1 MKVTVENKK
10 GLNKDVKVFVD
21 KKTMNVYMDEK
32 YEEIKGTVN
41 LKGFRPGKVPRE
53 ILKRQFG
60 KAVFSEVL
68 DKVLKETSTKALQEN
83 KIKPAGQPKLDLK
96 TYGEDKDLEYILS
109 VTELPKVELKSIEN
123 IKFDEYTVKIDQKET
138 DKRINDIAKNQPN
151 FKEAPETTKAK
162 KGDLVVFDYNAT
174 VDEKTFKGGEG
185 KNTQL
190 TLGKDLFLKGFDEQL
205 IGVKKGDEKIVD
217 ATLPE
222 NFPEKEFINKKAKF
236 KCTIS
241 AVKIPEDVKIDDQ
254 FAKNLGAKDLNDLKS
269 LITKQINDEYKNSLD
284 RLTKNQILKEI
295 EKFKVSEIPENLLED
310 EIKILSQG
318 MSEDDAKKSRKN
330 FEEVAKKRI
339 KVGLVLNEFGEQ
351 NQIKVTEQEL
361 QAEVQKQIRMMPGQ
375 EKMVMEFYKKNP
387 NALASLRGTVY
398 EEKILNMIKEK
409 AKPNKKEISK
419 DEAEKILKESQKQQL
434 EQERRQAEINTLQQ
448 HNDLLAELDQA
459 EDVNRATFAFLN
471 RDDDNSVRAFNEA
484 QTEISDR
491 DIRRIDAQGLYAS
504 EQLRLRSVGALRA
517 GRAAE
522 RAANLNAMA
531 TIFSASYKATQTG

>member
-151 FKEAPETTKAK
+151 FKEASETTKAK

-236 KCTIS
+236 KCKIS
-241 AVKIPEDVKIDDQ
+241 AVKIPEDLKIDDQ

-295 EKFKVSEIPENLLED
+295 EKFKVSEIPANLLED

-330 FEEVAKKRI
+330 FEEIAKKRI
-339 KVGLVLNEFGEQ
+339 KVGLILNEFGEQ
-351 NQIKVTEQEL
+351 NQIKVSEQEL
-361 QAEVQKQIRMMPGQ
+361 QTEVQKQIRMMPGQ

-434 EQERRQAEINTLQQ
+434 DQELK
-448 HNDLLAELDQA
+448 DQRKPEKKA
-459 EDVNRATFAFLN
+459 DVKKTA
-471 RDDDNSVRAFNEA
+471 DNKTKPKVKKTKSVAKK
-484 QTEISDR
+484 IKKVS
-491 DIRRIDAQGLYAS
+491 
-504 EQLRLRSVGALRA
+504 
-517 GRAAE
+517 
-522 RAANLNAMA
+522 
-531 TIFSASYKATQTG
+531 KK